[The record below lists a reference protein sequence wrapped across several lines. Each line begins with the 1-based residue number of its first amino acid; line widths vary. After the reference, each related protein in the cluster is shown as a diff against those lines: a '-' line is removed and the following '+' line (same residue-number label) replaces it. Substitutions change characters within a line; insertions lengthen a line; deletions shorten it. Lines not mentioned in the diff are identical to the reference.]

1 VTDSDSNGTEPITLS
16 GSGSY
21 PDGDVL
27 SYSWM
32 DNLGDIIPAGA
43 TPSAALRV
51 GVHTITLTVHDSGG
65 LTSSDTVTV
74 TVKEGPK
81 FPQAPV
87 LAPIGN
93 KTVAENQ
100 TLSFTVQATDADGD
114 TIAYSADPLPVGAV
128 FTDRT
133 FTWTPG
139 FDQAGPYVVTF
150 RARDAALED
159 SETITITV
167 TNTNRGPTAE
177 AGTDQ
182 TVVDSDSNGTEP
194 ITLNGSASSDPDGDA
209 LSYSWMDNLGDEIP
223 AVPTPSA
230 ALRVGVHTITL
241 TVHDSGGLT
250 SSDTLT
256 VTVKEGPKLPQAP
269 VLAPIGNK
277 TVAENQTLSFTVQ
290 ATNADGD
297 TIVYSAQ
304 GLPPTAKFDPQTGQ
318 FVWQP
323 WYEDAGTV
331 QITFTAIAGGL
342 QDTEAIAVTVE
353 DTPLSSWYNRW
364 LQRQG
369 MILSD
374 QAGRQLFGELSDVTI
389 QEGQRVLLI
398 LGPADRLVRFSAD
411 LLPRGASIIG
421 NTFVW
426 PTEYDQ
432 AGSYTLVFGADFGR
446 IRQSRTVRVT
456 VTNVPLSDPGRRWLD
471 RLDKP

>member
-1 VTDSDSNGTEPITLS
+1 
-16 GSGSY
+16 
-21 PDGDVL
+21 
-27 SYSWM
+27 
-32 DNLGDIIPAGA
+32 
-43 TPSAALRV
+43 
-51 GVHTITLTVHDSGG
+51 
-65 LTSSDTVTV
+65 
-74 TVKEGPK
+74 
-81 FPQAPV
+81 
-87 LAPIGN
+87 
-93 KTVAENQ
+93 VAENQ
-100 TLSFTVQATDADGD
+100 TLSFTVQATD
-114 TIAYSADPLPVGAV
+114 
-128 FTDRT
+128 
-133 FTWTPG
+133 
-139 FDQAGPYVVTF
+139 
-150 RARDAALED
+150 
-159 SETITITV
+159 
-167 TNTNRGPTAE
+167 
-177 AGTDQ
+177 
-182 TVVDSDSNGTEP
+182 
-194 ITLNGSASSDPDGDA
+194 
-209 LSYSWMDNLGDEIP
+209 
-223 AVPTPSA
+223 
-230 ALRVGVHTITL
+230 
-241 TVHDSGGLT
+241 
-250 SSDTLT
+250 
-256 VTVKEGPKLPQAP
+256 
-269 VLAPIGNK
+269 
-277 TVAENQTLSFTVQ
+277 
-290 ATNADGD
+290 ADGD